1 MHASATLV
9 PVGEAIAE
17 GDRTEEVERTLDIAV
32 VGSGIAGLGA
42 AWSLARE
49 HRVTIFE
56 ADHRLGGHAHTVDI
70 DDRGRKVA
78 VDTGFIVYN
87 ERNYPNLVRLFEHLG
102 VPTEPSDMSFSVS
115 KGGGAFEYQARALGL
130 LAQPTNLA
138 RRGYRRM
145 VADILRFTREAPA
158 AAAQR
163 DGETTR
169 ELLDRMSLSEE
180 FRRDFL
186 LPVIACIWSSSMEAM
201 LEYPARSMIAFLDNH
216 GLLGVLE
223 RPRWRTVSGGSREY
237 VARVSAP
244 LASRARCGTH
254 VERVVRSSD
263 GVAIHTAAGYA
274 GVFDHVVL
282 ATHADTS
289 LGVLGDDADPNE
301 REVLSA
307 FRYQEN
313 IAVLHR
319 DPSFMP
325 TRRRAW
331 SSWNYLSEERASD
344 GSERVSLSYWMNRLQ
359 NLHTDRPVI
368 VTLNPAREPR
378 WVERVETYHHP
389 RFDAAATVAHARMP
403 SLQGVRRTWFC
414 GSYCGSGF
422 HEDGLRSGLEVA
434 AALGSPAPWWTTSA
448 PWSAP
453 RVRATIGA

>member
-1 MHASATLV
+1 M
-9 PVGEAIAE
+9 
-17 GDRTEEVERTLDIAV
+17 DIAV
-32 VGSGIAGLGA
+32 VGSGIAGLGS
-42 AWSLARE
+42 AWSLNRE
-49 HRVTIFE
+49 HRVTLFE
-56 ADHRLGGHAHTVDI
+56 ADRRLGGHADTVDV
-70 DDRGRKVA
+70 DDHGRKLG
-78 VDTGFIVYN
+78 VDMGFIVYN
-87 ERNYPNLVRLFEHLG
+87 ERNYPNLVRLFEHLE

-145 VADILRFTREAPA
+145 VADILRFTQEAPA
-158 AAAQR
+158 AASQR
-163 DGETTR
+163 AGETTR
-169 ELLDRMSLSEE
+169 ELLDRMGMSEE

-186 LPVIACIWSSSMEAM
+186 LPVIACIWSSSLEAM
-201 LEYPARSMIAFLDNH
+201 LEYPARSMIAFLNNH

-223 RPRWRTVSGGSREY
+223 RPRWRTVTGGSREY
-237 VARVSAP
+237 VARVSSP
-244 LASRARCGTH
+244 LASRVQCGTR
-254 VERVVRSSD
+254 VERLVRSPD
-263 GVAIHTAAGYA
+263 GVAIYTAAGCV

-289 LGVLGDDADPNE
+289 LRILGEDAEPNE

-313 IAVLHR
+313 LAVLHR
-319 DPSFMP
+319 DPAFMP

-331 SSWNYLSEERASD
+331 SSWNYLSEERSSD

-359 NLHTDRPVI
+359 NLRTDRPVI

-389 RFDAAATVAHARMP
+389 RFDAAASAAHARMG

-434 AALGSPAPWWTTSA
+434 AALGSPPPWWITPST
-448 PWSAP
+448 PWPAP

>member
-1 MHASATLV
+1 MRQALHM
-9 PVGEAIAE
+9 
-17 GDRTEEVERTLDIAV
+17 DIAV

-70 DDRGRKVA
+70 EDRGRKVA

-87 ERNYPNLVRLFEHLG
+87 EPNYPNLVRLFEHLG

-138 RRGYRRM
+138 RSGYRRM
-145 VADILRFTREAPA
+145 VADIVRFTREAGA
-158 AAAQR
+158 AASQR

-169 ELLDRMSLSEE
+169 ELLDRMALSEE

-186 LPVIACIWSSSMEAM
+186 LPVIACIWSCSFEAM

-216 GLLGVLE
+216 GLLGVLQ
-223 RPRWRTVSGGSREY
+223 RPRWRTVAGGSREY

-244 LASRARCGTH
+244 FASQVRCGTP
-254 VERVVRSSD
+254 VERLVRSPD
-263 GVAIHTAAGYA
+263 GVAVYTAERCV
-274 GVFDHVVL
+274 GVFDHVIL

-289 LGVLGDDADPNE
+289 LRILGEDAEPNE

-313 IAVLHR
+313 LAVLHR

-325 TRRRAW
+325 TRRRVW
-331 SSWNYLSEERASD
+331 SSWNYLSQERASD

-359 NLHTDRPVI
+359 NLRTDRPVI

-378 WVERVETYHHP
+378 WVERIETYHHP
-389 RFDAAATVAHARMP
+389 RFDAAAAAAHTRMG

-434 AALGSPAPWWTTSA
+434 AALGSPPPWWTNSSTPS
-448 PWSAP
+448 PEP
-453 RVRATIGA
+453 RVRATIGG

>member
-1 MHASATLV
+1 
-9 PVGEAIAE
+9 
-17 GDRTEEVERTLDIAV
+17 
-32 VGSGIAGLGA
+32 
-42 AWSLARE
+42 
-49 HRVTIFE
+49 
-56 ADHRLGGHAHTVDI
+56 
-70 DDRGRKVA
+70 
-78 VDTGFIVYN
+78 
-87 ERNYPNLVRLFEHLG
+87 

-115 KGGGAFEYQARALGL
+115 KGGGTFEYQARALGL

-158 AAAQR
+158 VAAQR

-169 ELLDRMSLSEE
+169 ELLDRMALSEE

-186 LPVIACIWSSSMEAM
+186 LPVIACIWSSSLEAM

-223 RPRWRTVSGGSREY
+223 RPRWRTVTGGSRAY
-237 VARVSAP
+237 VERVSAP
-244 LASRARCGTH
+244 LASRVRCGTP

-263 GVAIHTAAGYA
+263 GVAIHTAAGYV

-289 LGVLGDDADPNE
+289 LRILGDDADPNE
-301 REVLSA
+301 REVLST

-313 IAVLHR
+313 LAVLHR

-331 SSWNYLSEERASD
+331 SSWNYLSEGRASD

-359 NLHTDRPVI
+359 NLRTDRPVI

-378 WVERVETYHHP
+378 WVERAETYHHP
-389 RFDAAATVAHARMP
+389 QFDAAATAAQARMP

-434 AALGSPAPWWTTSA
+434 AALGSPAPWWTSST

-453 RVRATIGA
+453 RARATIGV

>member
-1 MHASATLV
+1 M
-9 PVGEAIAE
+9 
-17 GDRTEEVERTLDIAV
+17 DIAV

-42 AWSLARE
+42 AWSLARA
-49 HRVTIFE
+49 HHVTIFE
-56 ADHRLGGHAHTVDI
+56 ADRRLGGHAHTVDI
-70 DDRGRKVA
+70 EDRGRKVA

-87 ERNYPNLVRLFEHLG
+87 ERNYPNLMRLFEHLR

-115 KGGGAFEYQARALGL
+115 KGGGAFEYQARAVGL

-158 AAAQR
+158 AALQR

-169 ELLDRMSLSEE
+169 ELLDRMGLSEE

-186 LPVIACIWSSSMEAM
+186 LPVIACIWSSSLEAI
-201 LEYPARSMIAFLDNH
+201 LEYPARSMTAFLDNH
-216 GLLGVLE
+216 GLLDVLE
-223 RPRWRTVSGGSREY
+223 RPRWRTVTGGSREY
-237 VARVSAP
+237 VERVSAS
-244 LASRARCGTH
+244 LVSRVRYETP

-263 GVAIHTAAGYA
+263 GVAIYTAAGFA
-274 GVFDHVVL
+274 GVFDHVIL

-289 LGVLGDDADPNE
+289 LGILGDDSDPNE
-301 REVLSA
+301 SEVLSA
-307 FRYQEN
+307 FRYQDN
-313 IAVLHR
+313 LAVLHR

-331 SSWNYLSEERASD
+331 SSWNYLSEERSSD

-368 VTLNPAREPR
+368 VTLNPVREPR
-378 WVERVETYHHP
+378 WVERVENYRHP
-389 RFDAAATVAHARMP
+389 QFDAAATAAQARVS

-434 AALGSPAPWWTTSA
+434 AALGSPTPWWTTPA
-448 PWSAP
+448 PWSEP
-453 RVRATIGA
+453 RVRATIGASR

>member
-1 MHASATLV
+1 MATLL
-9 PVGEAIAE
+9 ERAAITA
-17 GDRTEEVERTLDIAV
+17 DREEEVERTLDIAV

-49 HRVTIFE
+49 HRVTVFE
-56 ADHRLGGHAHTVDI
+56 ADHRLGGHAHTVDV
-70 DDRGRKVA
+70 DDRGRTVA

-87 ERNYPNLVRLFEHLG
+87 ERNYPNLVRLFEHLR
-102 VPTEPSDMSFSVS
+102 VPTERSDMSFSVS
-115 KGGGAFEYQARALGL
+115 KGGGAFEYQARAFGL

-145 VADILRFTREAPA
+145 VADIVRFTREAPA
-158 AAAQR
+158 AASQR
-163 DGETTR
+163 EGETTR
-169 ELLDRMSLSEE
+169 ELLDRMALSEE

-186 LPVIACIWSSSMEAM
+186 LPVIACIWSSSLEAM
-201 LEYPARSMIAFLDNH
+201 LDYPARSMVAFLDNH
-216 GLLGVLE
+216 GLLDGLQ
-223 RPRWRTVSGGSREY
+223 RPRWRTVTGGSREY
-237 VARVSAP
+237 IQRVSAS
-244 LASRARCGTH
+244 LASRVRYGTP
-254 VERVVRSSD
+254 VERIVRSSD
-263 GVAIHTAAGYA
+263 DVAIYTAAGCA

-289 LGVLGDDADPNE
+289 LRILGDDADPNE

-313 IAVLHR
+313 VAVLHR

-331 SSWNYLSEERASD
+331 SSWNYRSEERASD

-359 NLHTDRPVI
+359 NLRTDRPVI

-378 WVERVETYHHP
+378 WIERVETYHHP
-389 RFDAAATVAHARMP
+389 QFDAAATVAHTRMP
-403 SLQGVRRTWFC
+403 SLNGVRRTWFC

-434 AALGSPAPWWTTSA
+434 AALGSPAPWWTTSE
-448 PWSAP
+448 PWPTP